1 MPITHKILVSNDT
14 GKVIHPAY
22 ELSHPRPC
30 PPDCTWIEL
39 AEGEALYNHY
49 CMNPPGDV
57 SHLDI
62 NEIYWDFE
70 GSGWVEVPT
79 TSLPSYEMSKFNRNE
94 YLKGSDIK
102 VATITDP
109 VELAGWILYRQ
120 QLRDMFKDLPV
131 DYDWNMLVFPRRPTD
146 IAALKEKA
154 AAGDAEAAAIVL
166 RDNL

>member
-1 MPITHKILVSNDT
+1 MTITHKILVSNDT

-22 ELSHPRPC
+22 EIDHPRPC
-30 PPDCTWIEL
+30 PSDCTWIEL
-39 AEGEALYNHY
+39 KTGEALYNHY
-49 CMNPPGDV
+49 CIDPPVDV
-57 SHLDI
+57 AHLDL

-79 TSLPSYEMSKFNRNE
+79 TSLPSYEKSKFTRNE
-94 YLKGSDIK
+94 LLKGSDLR
-102 VATITDP
+102 VATCTDP
-109 VELAGWILYRQ
+109 VELEAWKLYRQ
-120 QLRDMFKDLPV
+120 QLRDMFKDLPL
-131 DYDWNMLVFPRRPTD
+131 DYDWNMLVFPRRPQD